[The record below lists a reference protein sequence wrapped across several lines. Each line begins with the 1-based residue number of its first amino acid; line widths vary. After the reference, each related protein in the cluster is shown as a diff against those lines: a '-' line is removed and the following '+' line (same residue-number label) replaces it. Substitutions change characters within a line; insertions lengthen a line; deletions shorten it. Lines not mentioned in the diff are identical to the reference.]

1 MTEAMED
8 QQPVDASRG
17 RGVNRLLAS
26 TGVSIAGQG
35 MVIAAV
41 PLLAARLTSD
51 PFQVSLTV
59 AATYAAWL
67 VVGLPAGALVDR
79 WPRRITMVVT
89 DLARALIVGALAVAV
104 LTDAAQIWVLV
115 ACVFFLGVA
124 GCFFDP
130 AAQAALPQVVG
141 RDPQQLATA
150 NGRIWSLDLL
160 GRSLIGPPLGAAL
173 FAVGAAI
180 PFFGNSVAFL
190 VSAALL
196 VGLGRMA
203 PSVRHDAHPPVF
215 RSVREGLAYLGRSAE
230 LRRLTVGM
238 AMFNFVYNVSFST
251 LVLFARDRLHVPEAW
266 FGALLAASAAGG
278 LISGYLVPKLG
289 RQLTARSIYAAGLL
303 VQGCGWLLVSIA
315 SNGWIAGIALA
326 LVGAASMAV
335 TVLGGTARQRL
346 TPDALLGRVSA
357 TTRVAGIGMAALGAI
372 CGGLIANGTSLA
384 WPIVSASGMA
394 GVGSLLM
401 LAMRRSA
408 PSETRRKT
416 GNGFR

>member
-8 QQPVDASRG
+8 QQPVDASPG
-17 RGVNRLLAS
+17 RGLNRLLAS

-35 MVIAAV
+35 MVLAAV

-79 WPRRITMVVT
+79 WPRRITMVVA
-89 DLARALIVGALAVAV
+89 DLSRAVIVGALAVAI
-104 LTDAAQIWVLV
+104 LTGVAQLWILV
-115 ACVFFLGVA
+115 TSVFLLGVA

-130 AAQAALPQVVG
+130 AAQAALPLVVG
-141 RDPQQLATA
+141 RDQQRLATA

-173 FAVGAAI
+173 FALGASI
-180 PFFGNSVAFL
+180 PFFGNAVAFL
-190 VSAALL
+190 VSAGLL
-196 VGLGRMA
+196 VGLGQMA
-203 PSVRHDAHPPVF
+203 PATHAVAHPPVL
-215 RSVREGLAYLGRSAE
+215 RSAREGLRYLVRHGE
-230 LRRLTVGM
+230 LRRLTIGM
-238 AMFNFVYNVSFST
+238 ATFNFIYNVAFST

-278 LISGYLVPKLG
+278 IVSGYLVPKLR
-289 RQLTARSIYAAGLL
+289 RQFTARSIYAAGLL
-303 VQGCGWLLVSIA
+303 VQGCGWLLVFVA
-315 SNGWIAGIALA
+315 PNGWFAGISLA

-357 TTRVAGIGMAALGAI
+357 TTRVAGIGAAALGAI
-372 CGGLIANGTSLA
+372 VGGLIADAQGLSGNLLTASVLAGASALLLVLRFGATPRGAGYESLDG
-384 WPIVSASGMA
+384 PG
-394 GVGSLLM
+394 
-401 LAMRRSA
+401 
-408 PSETRRKT
+408 
-416 GNGFR
+416 